1 LGIIDYFQLYTLN
14 KQLEKMAKKVMN
26 VNLNLDTSSQDV
38 KHYANRFIDFFQK
51 IAGGDY
57 VSLKSEI
64 FEVEEKAI

>member
-1 LGIIDYFQLYTLN
+1 
-14 KQLEKMAKKVMN
+14 MAKKVMN